1 MKTKIIEI
9 LSQYIVTENGTC
21 YCNTE
26 IEDLAT
32 EIESL
37 CKEHI
42 TFEVA
47 CNPDL
52 MEAQTN
58 YKMYQEQIDKLKEI
72 IAKQDELLALEE
84 QFIVDEVIGTIDITG
99 EDDWD
104 AFKNPANALKNKIKQ
119 LKNEAGL

>member
-1 MKTKIIEI
+1 MKEKIAEI
-9 LSQYIVTENGTC
+9 AAKHYIWPIKSMRDVNNC
-21 YCNTE
+21 DKWAD
-26 IEDLAT
+26 DLAD
-32 EIESL
+32 EIDTL
-37 CKEHI
+37 
-42 TFEVA
+42 
-47 CNPDL
+47 
-52 MEAQTN
+52 
-58 YKMYQEQIDKLKEI
+58 YKGEIDKLKEI